1 MTITEAITLTQQ
13 LYEPTYSAA
22 ILTRWLWEMDQRM
35 LHEELLRPGIIDEYN
50 PETDG
55 NVTLLIPAP
64 YERLYLLYLARMIH
78 LHRGEYDE
86 AANFESEWN
95 QLRNEYMAHLLND
108 LPRNFGD
115 RPWLDL
121 PLVLRAGRKFV
132 GRLFWLLPNT
142 AGVQVDLIKAGEVID
157 HWILNT
163 DDELDAS
170 MGVLTLTLTPTY
182 TEDLDPGGYQVRVI
196 ITTDDEEY
204 IDAYPIPLRVLAA
217 YPTYTSGG

>member
-121 PLVLRAGRKFV
+121 PLVLRAGRKF
-132 GRLFWLLPNT
+132 
-142 AGVQVDLIKAGEVID
+142 D
-157 HWILNT
+157 T